1 MLIVSFLSLLSGC
14 TTTQLR
20 TDFPTPPG
28 ELMLLP
34 PKLNTLPDKAPLDKA
49 EQTIIDNYTTYHEVS
64 QQLID
69 LENWI
74 KEQSKIK

>member
-1 MLIVSFLSLLSGC
+1 
-14 TTTQLR
+14 
-20 TDFPTPPG
+20 
-28 ELMLLP
+28 MLLP
-34 PKLNTLPDKAPLDKA
+34 PKLNTLPDKASLDKA
-49 EQTIIDNYTTYHEVS
+49 EQTIVDNYTTYHEVS